1 MPGDFMLDLD
11 WPTCSL
17 DNQKCPK
24 YLARCDLGDKRRKLN
39 EQMEELESEK
49 CTER

>member
-1 MPGDFMLDLD
+1 MPGDWMLSLD

-24 YLARCDLGDKRRKLN
+24 YLARCDLCEKKKKLELDKDKDRG
-39 EQMEELESEK
+39 E
-49 CTER
+49 

>member
-17 DNQKCPK
+17 DNQKCPS
-24 YLARCDLGDKRRKLN
+24 YLSRCDLCKKKEKLKSSKDKDRG
-39 EQMEELESEK
+39 E
-49 CTER
+49 